1 MLNSIARILATGL
14 LLVPASAMAVPI
26 TVDFTVTGTSAFYSD
41 GSSLSGDNG
50 FPLGTIGSGSFTID
64 NSMGNYSNVNVGIT
78 PIDFSLD
85 WAGTSLTE
93 ANSVLWEVGFDE
105 FGGFNYW
112 GFSGTEGS
120 CGILNCVSS
129 IGVTDFFVSGYGGPY
144 VSNGE
149 TGVAVTQRRIRMDAG
164 RGDLERSSSRGR
176 SAGAATLGLLAFGLL
191 GAGVARR
198 KRAAWRPTMSMKTAP
213 SGAAFVWLV
222 LEPVTELH
230 QQLFVV
236 AQREA
241 VAQRLV
247 RSAFGHILL
256 VAAATVHDVQV

>member
-1 MLNSIARILATGL
+1 MIGESNMLNSIARILATGL
-14 LLVPASAMAVPI
+14 MLVPASAMAVPI

-41 GSSLSGDNG
+41 GSSLSEYNG

-78 PIDFSLD
+78 PIDFSFD
-85 WAGTSLTE
+85 WAGTSFTE

-112 GFSGTEGS
+112 GFSGTDGS

-149 TGVAVTQRRIRMDAG
+149 TGVAVTHQLGVSGWMQGGVTWSIRPPEA
-164 RGDLERSSSRGR
+164 EVPEP
-176 SAGAATLGLLAFGLL
+176 ATLGLLAFGLL

-198 KRAAWRPTMSMKTAP
+198 KRAA
-213 SGAAFVWLV
+213 
-222 LEPVTELH
+222 
-230 QQLFVV
+230 
-236 AQREA
+236 
-241 VAQRLV
+241 
-247 RSAFGHILL
+247 
-256 VAAATVHDVQV
+256 